1 MREDIDELELWMF
14 GDHKQIA
21 RLRRL
26 MPGL

>member
-14 GDHKQIA
+14 GNHIQIA